1 MTRLRSMEAS
11 VTSPVTPKSALDRIA
26 EASTKLNSN
35 ATPATTLDYPS
46 LAKIEYP
53 SLDKVQYPEIPLT
66 TPRANSRI
74 PTYAATTGKKLGNVS
89 EKLKDEATATTT
101 TTTTTPAKPAQK
113 LKLPSTG
120 FEFRVI
126 KTGEKKVAEL
136 VPPVP
141 PVTAAAV
148 ATPARPIA
156 KKKSR
161 RFSDVHRRQFE
172 KMESITTHYA
182 AKRTPKQPVTI
193 EKMPRGV
200 KRTKSRAELG
210 DRGPPSSPSP
220 VKMPVE
226 GPRNAEG
233 DGGSP
238 MKRTKI
244 SAVSEEK
251 TALPRKPSGIPRLG
265 MTPIKG
271 LTRRPATLAK
281 IPMGG
286 RLNLTPAT
294 RLASLV
300 QTGATPSK
308 IPSAVTTTPVAE
320 DTGSAPSTAATPP
333 SRHIKLPITDTP
345 EKETKSLAPPET
357 DSFTFRSDGAGMNY
371 KRLSD
376 MHSFNY
382 NLNKGTPTAPAPL
395 LTPMK
400 VSAEDPFVGM
410 ARRAAME
417 WAPVAVA
424 HAEKRKAPHSDD
436 DNSDNGAGGGEVVDT
451 VKEGG
456 ARKRLKF
463 APAEEP
469 TTKATEAGEAT
480 TVTAGTP
487 VKKKSLKS
495 RGKAILLR
503 SRLNMLAVPKRMVEK
518 DTEGNGEKKDKD
530 AGRIRWK

>member
-1 MTRLRSMEAS
+1 MPRLRSMEAS
-11 VTSPVTPKSALDRIA
+11 ATSPVTPKSALDRIA
-26 EASTKLNSN
+26 EASSKLNSN

-46 LAKIEYP
+46 LAKLEYP
-53 SLDKVQYPEIPLT
+53 SLDKVRYPEIPLT
-66 TPRANSRI
+66 TPKVNSRI
-74 PTYAATTGKKLGNVS
+74 PTYAATTGKKLGNFS
-89 EKLKDEATATTT
+89 EKLKDEAT
-101 TTTTTPAKPAQK
+101 TTTPVKPAQK

-126 KTGEKKVAEL
+126 KTGEKKVEEL
-136 VPPVP
+136 VPPVSP
-141 PVTAAAV
+141 ATAAVV

-156 KKKSR
+156 KKKKSR
-161 RFSDVHRRQFE
+161 RFSSIHRRQFE

-182 AKRTPKQPVTI
+182 AKRTPNQPVTI

-220 VKMPVE
+220 VKMLVE

-251 TALPRKPSGIPRLG
+251 TTLPSKPSGIPRPG

-271 LTRRPATLAK
+271 FRRRPATVAK
-281 IPMGG
+281 ISMGG

-300 QTGATPSK
+300 HAGTTPSK
-308 IPSAVTTTPVAE
+308 IPSAVTTPVVE
-320 DTGSAPSTAATPP
+320 DTDSAPSTAAAPP
-333 SRHIKLPITDTP
+333 NRNIKLPSTDTSKKAANP
-345 EKETKSLAPPET
+345 LAPPET
-357 DSFTFRSDGAGMNY
+357 DGFTFRSNGAGINY

-376 MHSFNY
+376 MHSFNC
-382 NLNKGTPTAPAPL
+382 NLNKDVPTAPTPL

-400 VSAEDPFVGM
+400 MSAEDPFVGM

-417 WAPVAVA
+417 WTPVAAAPV
-424 HAEKRKAPHSDD
+424 EKRKAPHSDD
-436 DNSDNGAGGGEVVDT
+436 DDDGNGAGDGEAVDT
-451 VKEGG
+451 VHEGG

-463 APAEEP
+463 APVEEP
-469 TTKATEAGEAT
+469 TAKATEAT
-480 TVTAGTP
+480 TVATGTP
-487 VKKKSLKS
+487 RKKSLKS
-495 RGKAILLR
+495 RGKSILLR
-503 SRLNMLAVPKRMVEK
+503 SRLNVLAAPKRRVEK
-518 DTEGNGEKKDKD
+518 GTEGNDEKDKD
-530 AGRIRWK
+530 TGRIRWK